1 MANIHWNENIRSNL
15 NMNQGKVLEYHDV
28 FPGQEHRDGWASFIN
43 SWICPFHVVLKLHL
57 NLFVQTSQHVVQQNW
72 FLQWKFPT
80 HQGPQTQFQAKRA
93 SAVKRSSHDFAKIV
107 GSTVMGKKQ
116 NNFGSGSEPSM
127 TLLRWAGMNFPNTKS
142 FRRPFFAFLGLVFR
156 SEWNKHH
163 IFRKKWA
170 KGITKLFPCQ

>member
-57 NLFVQTSQHVVQQNW
+57 NLCVQTSQHVVQQNW
-72 FLQWKFPT
+72 FLRWKFPT

-93 SAVKRSSHDFAKIV
+93 LAVKRSSHWFAKIV
-107 GSTVMGKKQ
+107 GSTVMGKKK

-127 TLLRWAGMNFPNTKS
+127 TLLRWAHFSKEMSQMNHQVISLPIGNKKQS
-142 FRRPFFAFLGLVFR
+142 HLQVLFAT
-156 SEWNKHH
+156 NK
-163 IFRKKWA
+163 
-170 KGITKLFPCQ
+170 LQVNESDQ